1 LRRQHGFARDLRIKT
16 IAMQDAARTPPEDLR
31 QALSA
36 MVRNPIRT
44 IVPPWSWKA
53 AASSA
58 VVRPHAF
65 FVTNL
70 QSGHSAATKAM
81 LVEAVYAIFA
91 GGLIGAV
98 SQQLRRARPLWATA
112 VLICIALPGLM
123 TLAQLAIHHFAGT
136 PHQSSGLL
144 ISLCFAAFTASYSWY
159 AMRCGA
165 MLGGTE
171 ATTVRHDLQSLPRIS
186 LDFLLLAPR
195 HLAVRL
201 ARRQKSPT
209 NR

>member
-1 LRRQHGFARDLRIKT
+1 MI
-16 IAMQDAARTPPEDLR
+16 
-31 QALSA
+31 
-36 MVRNPIRT
+36 RNPIRT

-53 AASSA
+53 AACSA
-58 VVRPHAF
+58 VVRALAF

-70 QSGHSAATKAM
+70 QAGHAAATKAM

-112 VLICIALPGLM
+112 LLICIGLPGLM
-123 TLAQLAIHHFAGT
+123 TLAQVAIHHFAGT
-136 PHQSSGLL
+136 PHQSGGLL
-144 ISLCFAAFTASYSWY
+144 ISLCFAALTASYSWY
-159 AMRCGA
+159 AMRSGA

-171 ATTVRHDLQSLPRIS
+171 ATTVWHDFQSLPRIS

-201 ARRQKSPT
+201 AQWQKPPT
-209 NR
+209 GR